1 MISLCFVRIQGTNKM
16 KEYEI
21 KTRFDA
27 DQYNFEFFRFFFEC
41 FVADG
46 RRLSL
51 IFRIISGQ
59 Q

>member
-27 DQYNFEFFRFFFEC
+27 DQYNFEFFRFFLN
-41 FVADG
+41 VLLQMKDG
-46 RRLSL
+46 CL
-51 IFRIISGQ
+51 
-59 Q
+59 